1 MKLKNGFVLK
11 KENGQNIIVCTD
23 KTISF
28 DNIIMLNET
37 NALLFDRLSEG
48 PRTKE
53 ELLNLLLDEFDISTI
68 LALNDI
74 DVFIKTLKQNGVI
87 EE

>member
-37 NALLFDRLSEG
+37 NALLFERLSEG